1 MLHEDKL
8 LERINKLTEIGISLS
23 IETNTPRLLESILIG
38 AIELSHA
45 DAGTLYTV
53 HQTEQSEAVLKMEF
67 LHNESL
73 AIHQSNSGSNETAI
87 PDIPLLN
94 QDGSKNCQNVIS
106 YSVNS
111 GETVNIEDVYHH
123 QGFDFSG
130 MRKIADELDY
140 QPQSML
146 SIPMKD
152 HTGAVIGALQLIN
165 AQQED
170 SHKIIPFSRTVQKL
184 VESLASQAA
193 IALSNQQLINEQKN
207 LLESIIQLVATAIDD
222 KSPYTGEHCRLA
234 PVLTMMLANAAHE
247 TDSGPLKTFQMTEE
261 DRYELEIAAWL
272 HDCGKITTPEYV
284 IDKATKLETI
294 HDRVNDISTRFE
306 VLKCNAEISLIKKH
320 LANSSYDYSDLE
332 QQVQMELKGIVANLD
347 EELEFIKKHN
357 SGGEFMA
364 EEDMER
370 IRQIAEKKCQG
381 QSGNSTLLSDNEI
394 YNLTIAKGT
403 LSPEEREVINH
414 HIVATINML
423 EALPFPKHLSN
434 VPEYAGGHH
443 ERMDGKGYPRG
454 LTRNQM
460 SVQARAMGIADV
472 FEALTARDR
481 PYKKGKTLT
490 EALKI
495 LGFMC
500 KDNHID
506 PDLFQLFID
515 KKLYQVY
522 ADEFMNPRQID
533 EVVHSNI
540 PGWIS
545 EE

>member
-1 MLHEDKL
+1 MSHEDKL
-8 LERINKLTEIGISLS
+8 AERINKLTENGISLS
-23 IETNTPRLLESILIG
+23 VEKNIPHLLESILIG
-38 AIELSHA
+38 AKELSHA

-53 HQTEQSEAVLKMEF
+53 YENDEAMTMLKMEF
-67 LHNESL
+67 LHNDSL
-73 AIHQSNSGSNETAI
+73 GVYQSGSSDEVAVI

-94 QDGSKNCQNVIS
+94 KDGSYNIQNVVS
-106 YSVNS
+106 YSVNF

-123 QGFDFSG
+123 QEFDFSG
-130 MRKIADELDY
+130 MRKIADKLGY
-140 QPQSML
+140 RPQSML

-152 HTGAVIGALQLIN
+152 HTGAIIGALQLIN

-170 SHKIIPFSRTVQKL
+170 NQEIIPFSATVQKL

-193 IALSNQQLINEQKN
+193 IALSNQQLINGQKI

-222 KSPYTGEHCRLA
+222 KSPYTGEHCRRV

-247 TDSGPLKTFQMTEE
+247 TNTGPLKSFQMTEK

-294 HDRVNDISTRFE
+294 HDRVNEISTRFE
-306 VLKCNAEISLIKKH
+306 VLKRDTEIALIKKY
-320 LANSSYDYSDLE
+320 LANESYDFSDQE
-332 QQVQMELKGIVANLD
+332 QQVQLELKETISNLD

-357 SGGEFMA
+357 TGGEFMA
-364 EEDMER
+364 DEDMDR
-370 IRQIAEKKCQG
+370 IRQIAEKKW
-381 QSGNSTLLSDNEI
+381 QSTSGLSPLLSKNEI

-403 LSPEEREVINH
+403 LTPEEREVINH

-423 EALPFPKHLSN
+423 EALPFPKHLTN
-434 VPEYAGGHH
+434 VPEFAGGHH
-443 ERMDGKGYPRG
+443 ERMDGKGYPKG
-454 LTRNQM
+454 LTRDQM
-460 SVQARAMGIADV
+460 SVQARAMGIADI

-506 PDLFQLFID
+506 PDLFQIFID
-515 KKLYQVY
+515 KKLYQIY
-522 ADEFMNPRQID
+522 ADDYMNPEQID
-533 EVVHSNI
+533 EVIHSNI
-540 PGWIS
+540 PGC
-545 EE
+545 EEGK